1 MLLIEHRANVNIVD
15 VLGNTPLIVAT
26 YNNKMGSIRALVE
39 AGADTTILGENNK
52 SAIEW
57 AKAHGYDIISKYL
70 SNEAPR
76 IRFNESACNESG
88 QLYRVKGRSLRA
100 IARDLKE
107 NGVFVNHMLHRL
119 KQFCIA
125 THR

>member
-1 MLLIEHRANVNIVD
+1 
-15 VLGNTPLIVAT
+15 
-26 YNNKMGSIRALVE
+26 MGSIRALVE

-57 AKAHGYDIISKYL
+57 AKSHGYDVISQYL
-70 SNEAPR
+70 SVEAPR
-76 IRFNESACNESG
+76 IRFDESACNESG

-107 NGVFVNHMLHRL
+107 NGVLVNHMLHRL
-119 KQFCIA
+119 KQFCTV
-125 THR
+125 THH